1 VQAAIQKAA
10 AARDD
15 QFAQLAQR
23 VAQLEQQVGVGQL
36 QQEFAD
42 AQRRW
47 QEERQRL
54 LDQLEKTGELLRQ
67 AQAELESDRG
77 LSAQQLNQL
86 QEGSD
91 PISSD
96 EEEVFA
102 RLRAMSLLKESS
114 EIPQEDRR
122 VAQSPDDSAGQRSRR
137 KADRSVQSSEPHEQE
152 ISIDDYMAR
161 LLNRARGAT
170 PDVYRPVDTALHSSG
185 EQPALRTEPVKM
197 EPRAKAPEA
206 SIGLAVMR
214 EIANQ
219 SARAAITTHHVR
231 HRESRDRRMK
241 DFAMVAAAVAAVLLC
256 LADALGLPLFIGGL
270 VAALVSVCSFVR
282 AVIRD
287 RRSGLLRTE
296 DQEPPDEPEEE
307 ASRGPTVQG
316 EASGADFQACPQLEG

>member
-1 VQAAIQKAA
+1 
-10 AARDD
+10 
-15 QFAQLAQR
+15 R

-170 PDVYRPVDTALHSSG
+170 PDVYRPVDTALHSS
-185 EQPALRTEPVKM
+185 
-197 EPRAKAPEA
+197 
-206 SIGLAVMR
+206 
-214 EIANQ
+214 
-219 SARAAITTHHVR
+219 
-231 HRESRDRRMK
+231 
-241 DFAMVAAAVAAVLLC
+241 
-256 LADALGLPLFIGGL
+256 
-270 VAALVSVCSFVR
+270 
-282 AVIRD
+282 
-287 RRSGLLRTE
+287 
-296 DQEPPDEPEEE
+296 
-307 ASRGPTVQG
+307 
-316 EASGADFQACPQLEG
+316 